1 MGRDKNNKRNKTGK
15 GRHRHTIED
24 LARMQGVNPI
34 KDVSALFGT
43 WPGDINDGFE
53 QFVRELRR
61 LDTTRNRG
69 GM

>member
-1 MGRDKNNKRNKTGK
+1 MRRDKDNKRNKTGQ

-24 LARMQGVNPI
+24 LARMQGVKPI

-53 QFVRELRR
+53 QFVQELRR
-61 LDTTRNRG
+61 NNKTQKRG
-69 GM
+69 NI

>member
-1 MGRDKNNKRNKTGK
+1 MGRYKNNKRDKIGK

-24 LARMQGVNPI
+24 LARMQGVKPI

-61 LDTTRNRG
+61 KKVR
-69 GM
+69 